1 MPQTAPTTHVPPQ
14 NIEAE
19 ESVLG
24 AMLVAEPTLTRV
36 IDEVKL
42 NAEDF
47 YLDKHR
53 VIFAC
58 VHDLYAA
65 SKPVD
70 ELSVAEALVQ
80 HNKIEEAGGKHY
92 VSELAAK
99 VPAAGNAKH
108 YAEIVQQNSLL
119 RRLLGA
125 GQQIQGW
132 VHERDGE
139 PRELSERAEKLLFDV
154 AHKEQ
159 ASDFR
164 LLSEILH
171 DEVDRLEKLSTGE
184 TELTGT
190 PSGFRD
196 IDAITGGFQ
205 PGNLIIV
212 AARPAMGKS
221 ALVANI
227 AENVAVKR
235 NLPVAFFSLEMSEV
249 ELAQRFIACRAR
261 ISGDKLRK
269 GQVAQKD
276 WPKVVRACNELEQA
290 PLWFDDS
297 SDLGILDLRAKAR
310 RLHAQE
316 QDKGGLGLVIVDY
329 LQLMRSDD
337 HRANRVEQVGQM
349 SRGLKILARELEVPV
364 LAISQL
370 SRAPEQRHPPKPM
383 LSDLR
388 ESGCLTGDSLVYL
401 PREGKRR
408 PIRELIGRR
417 DFEVLAMDPESWQLR
432 PALARR
438 AFSTGH
444 KQVFRITTRL
454 GRTIRASANHKFLTI
469 GGWRPL
475 SELGAGE
482 PIALPGSLPDIRQA
496 TMSEDELALLGHLIG
511 DGCTLPRHAIQYT
524 SNERKLAALVADLST
539 RVFGRDVRPRLKR
552 ERRWFQVYLAAAE
565 RLTHGKRNPV
575 ASWLDD
581 LGVFGL
587 RSHEKRVP
595 DAIFAQSNLGIA
607 RFLRHL
613 WATDGCVWL
622 GGSRRAT
629 NVYYATSSRRLA
641 TDVQTLLLRLQIN
654 ARLTRHENPAKGR
667 PQFHVTVSGGTEL
680 VRFLEIVGALGAGKQ
695 QNASAILEHFD
706 GRRRNPNR
714 DLIPKDAWRDI
725 VIPAMERSEMTSRE
739 MQAAI
744 DTKYCGTA
752 LYKTGIGRER
762 AMRVGAAV
770 RSEELVDLALGDA
783 YWDPIVSIEPDGVE
797 EVFDLHVD
805 GLHNFVADNIVVHNS
820 IEQDADVVA
829 FLYRE
834 DYYRDPED
842 EPDGLADVIIAK
854 HRNGP
859 IGSPQLVF
867 LDRFPKFADFSG
879 HERPVEQPAGEGP
892 PLEEAAGSGPDF

>member
-1 MPQTAPTTHVPPQ
+1 MASAPTAHVPPQ

-24 AMLVAEPTLTRV
+24 AMLVAEQTLTRV

-42 NAEDF
+42 NAGDF
-47 YLDKHR
+47 YLEKHAT
-53 VIFAC
+53 IFTA

-70 ELSVAEALVQ
+70 ELSVSEALTQ
-80 HNKIEEAGGKHY
+80 RNQIEEAGGKHY

-125 GQQIQGW
+125 GQEIQGW

-159 ASDFR
+159 ASDFK

-196 IDAITGGFQ
+196 VDSITGGFQ
-205 PGNLIIV
+205 PGNLVIF

-221 ALVANI
+221 AIVANI

-235 NLPVAFFSLEMSEV
+235 QVPVAFFSLEMSEV

-269 GQVAQKD
+269 GQVSTKD
-276 WPKVVRACNELEQA
+276 WPKVVRACNELEEA

-297 SDLGILDLRAKAR
+297 SDLGLLDLRAKAR
-310 RLHAQE
+310 RLHAQT
-316 QDKGGLGLVIVDY
+316 QDQGGLGLVIVDY
-329 LQLMRSDD
+329 LQLMRADD
-337 HRANRVEQVGQM
+337 LRANRVEQVGQM

-401 PREGKRR
+401 PREGTRR
-408 PIRELIGRR
+408 PIRELAGRR
-417 DFEVLAMDPESWQLR
+417 DFEVLAMDRDGWKLR
-432 PALARR
+432 PALVER
-438 AFSTGH
+438 AFSTGQ
-444 KQVFRITTRL
+444 KPVFRLTTRL
-454 GRTIRASANHKFLTI
+454 GRTIRATGNHKFLTI
-469 GGWRPL
+469 RGWQRLDEL
-475 SELGAGE
+475 SEGE
-482 PIALPGSLPDIRQA
+482 PIAVPANLSGPRLAS
-496 TMSEDELALLGHLIG
+496 MSDDELALLGHLIG

-524 SNERKLAALVADLST
+524 TNERKLAQSVAELSR
-539 RVFGRDVRPRLKR
+539 RVFGAKVKPRVKR
-552 ERRWFQVYLAAAE
+552 ERRWYQVYLAAVGH
-565 RLTHGKRNPV
+565 LTHRKRNPV
-575 ASWLDD
+575 AAWLDQ

-587 RSHEKRVP
+587 RSHEKKVP
-595 DAIFAQSNLGIA
+595 DSVFAQPRHGIA
-607 RFLRHL
+607 TFLRHL
-613 WATDGCVWL
+613 WATDGSVWFS
-622 GGSRRAT
+622 GPTKAA
-629 NVYYATSSRRLA
+629 NVYYATSSPRLA
-641 TDVQTLLLRLQIN
+641 YDVQTLLLRLEIN
-654 ARLTRHENPAKGR
+654 ARVSRHDDGAKGR
-667 PQFHVTVSGGTEL
+667 PQFHVSVSGGADLT
-680 VRFLEIVGALGAGKQ
+680 RFLELVGALGANKRGH
-695 QNASAILEHFD
+695 ASAILDHFRD
-706 GRRRNPNR
+706 RTRNPNK
-714 DLIPKDAWRDI
+714 DLIPKEAWRDL
-725 VIPAMERSEMTSRE
+725 VVPAMADSGLTSRE
-739 MQAAI
+739 MQAEI
-744 DTKYCGTA
+744 DTRYCGTA
-752 LYKTGIGRER
+752 LYKTGIGRAR
-762 AMRVGAAV
+762 AMRVASAV
-770 RSEELVDLALGDA
+770 RCEELVDLALGDA

-797 EVFDLHVD
+797 EVFDLTVE
-805 GLHNFVADNIVVHNS
+805 GLHNFVADNVVVHNS
-820 IEQDADVVA
+820 IEQDADLVA

-834 DYYRDPED
+834 DYYRDPDD
-842 EPDGLADVIIAK
+842 EPDGLADLIIAK

-859 IGSPQLVF
+859 IGSPKLVF
-867 LDRFPKFADFSG
+867 LDRFPKFADFAG
-879 HERPVEQPAGEGP
+879 REQPIEQPAGEGP
-892 PLEEAAGSGPDF
+892 PLDDIAAAGPEF